1 MRILNESSDCWLT
14 TGLGQLFRAMKVRVN
29 VLKERYQFPLMRVGA
44 AGSEVF
50 VMFTKLFFV
59 R

>member
-1 MRILNESSDCWLT
+1 MCILNESSDCWLT
-14 TGLGQLFRAMKVRVN
+14 TGLGHLFSAMKVMIN
-29 VLKERYQFPLMRVGA
+29 VWKERYQFPLMRVGA

-50 VMFTKLFFV
+50 VMSTKLFFV